1 MNVTELSASLAEQA
15 QRAVELARAEGADH
29 AEAGVSHDEG
39 FSVTVRLGELESVER
54 QKDRSLGVTV
64 YKGQRKGSASTND
77 FSDRGIAAAV
87 GKALSIAGF
96 TAADPHAGLADPG
109 RLAKNPPDLDLYHAW
124 SLDTA
129 DAEAM
134 ALETEQ
140 AARDFD
146 KRIENSEGASVST
159 GGGVRAYANS
169 NGFVGSYASGC
180 HSISISVVAATNGT
194 LERDYWYTTARAPDE
209 LDAPADVG
217 RIAAERAVRRLGSRQ
232 IRTRVV
238 PVLFPAELARSL
250 FGHFIAAIRG
260 TSQYR
265 RASFLLDCVGQRVFP
280 DWMQILEDPHIPR
293 GMGSAPFDGEGVET
307 RARTLVE
314 NGVVQGLVLS
324 SYSARRLG
332 LETTGNAGG
341 VHNLIVEPNAESL
354 ESLETDCTEA
364 MVVTEMLG
372 QGANTVT
379 GDYSRGAAG
388 YWVSNGKFAFPV
400 SEVTIAGNLRD
411 MLSSIRAVGADIDLR
426 GSVRC
431 GAVLVDGMTV
441 AGQ

>member
-1 MNVTELSASLAEQA
+1 MNVNELSASLAEQA
-15 QRAVELARAEGADH
+15 QRAVEFARAEGADH
-29 AEAGVSHDEG
+29 AEVGLSHDEG
-39 FSVTVRLGELESVER
+39 MSVTVRLGELESVER

-64 YKGQRKGSASTND
+64 YQGRRKGSASTND
-77 FSDRGIAAAV
+77 FSDQGIAAAV

-96 TAADPHAGLADPG
+96 TTADPHSGLADPE
-109 RLAKNPPDLDLYHAW
+109 RLARDPPDLDLYHPW

-129 DAEAM
+129 EAEAI

-140 AARDFD
+140 SARDFD
-146 KRIENSEGASVST
+146 KRIGNSEGATVSA

-169 NGFVGSYASGC
+169 NGFVGSYASSG
-180 HSISISVVAATNGT
+180 HSISVSVVAEANGS
-194 LERDYWYTTARAPDE
+194 LERDYWYTAARAPEDLE
-209 LDAPADVG
+209 AAHEVG
-217 RIAAERAVRRLGSRQ
+217 RLAAERAVRRLGSRQ
-232 IRTRVV
+232 VETRIV
-238 PVLFPAELARSL
+238 PVLFPAELGRSL

-265 RASFLLDCVGQRVFP
+265 RASFLLDSVGNRVFP
-280 DWMQILEDPHIPR
+280 DWMRIVEDPHIVR

-314 NGVVQGLVLS
+314 NGILQGLVLS

-354 ESLETDCTEA
+354 ASLEADCAEA
-364 MVVTEMLG
+364 FVVTEVLG
-372 QGANTVT
+372 QGVNTVT

-388 YWVSNGKFAFPV
+388 YWIRNGKFAFPV
-400 SEVTIAGNLRD
+400 SEVTIAGNLGD